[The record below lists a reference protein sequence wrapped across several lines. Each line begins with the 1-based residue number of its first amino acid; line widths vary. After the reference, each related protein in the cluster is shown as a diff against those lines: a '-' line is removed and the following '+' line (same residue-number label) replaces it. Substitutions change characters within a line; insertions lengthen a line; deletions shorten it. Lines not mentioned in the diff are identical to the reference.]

1 MLFLDW
7 REKILWEIVEF
18 HYKNNS
24 FYRNLV
30 GNKLPAEWSDLP
42 IMTKYDL
49 QGNINSKISTC
60 YNPKKLYMA
69 NTSGSTGHPFFFVKN
84 KEAHALHW
92 ALIKKKYNDHSIS
105 LNSKQAR
112 FFGIPM
118 EFLGNFK
125 ERWKDVLMNR
135 VRMPIFD
142 LSDKNLFHFL
152 QIFSKKNF
160 KYIYGYTNS
169 ILTFAKYLIK
179 NKIRLDNI
187 CPSLIACITTSE
199 LLVEHDRALLEMAFN
214 INVINEYGAS
224 EVGLIAIEN
233 KFKEMVLCEETV
245 FVEICNKG
253 SFEKYPNSGS
263 ILLTSLHNKAMPF
276 IRYNIGD
283 IGSLNDKISNH
294 SQKQTFNHLLG
305 RENDLIVL
313 PSGKKSP
320 GLTFYYVSRSIIESS
335 GIIKEFIIRQKTL
348 DTFQFDIVS
357 NGDLSVDHIN
367 DIQEKLDKY
376 LEPNLKLIIN
386 NVPKIER
393 SSSGKIKH
401 FYSEIEC

>member
-1 MLFLDW
+1 
-7 REKILWEIVEF
+7 
-18 HYKNNS
+18 
-24 FYRNLV
+24 
-30 GNKLPAEWSDLP
+30 
-42 IMTKYDL
+42 
-49 QGNINSKISTC
+49 
-60 YNPKKLYMA
+60 
-69 NTSGSTGHPFFFVKN
+69 
-84 KEAHALHW
+84 
-92 ALIKKKYNDHSIS
+92 
-105 LNSKQAR
+105 
-112 FFGIPM
+112 
-118 EFLGNFK
+118 
-125 ERWKDVLMNR
+125 
-135 VRMPIFD
+135 
-142 LSDKNLFHFL
+142 
-152 QIFSKKNF
+152 
-160 KYIYGYTNS
+160 
-169 ILTFAKYLIK
+169 
-179 NKIRLDNI
+179 
-187 CPSLIACITTSE
+187 
-199 LLVEHDRALLEMAFN
+199 
-214 INVINEYGAS
+214 
-224 EVGLIAIEN
+224 
-233 KFKEMVLCEETV
+233 MVLCEETV

-276 IRYNIGD
+276 IKNNIGD

-357 NGDLSVDHIN
+357 NGDLSVHHIN

-393 SSSGKIKH
+393 SVLVKLNIFTVK
-401 FYSEIEC
+401 